1 MTVYVVESRVGL
13 DYEGDQY
20 EILGIFDTIEKAEAC
35 KDRYLNSE
43 SYERETRDF
52 DYVDVDINEYIMNE
66 DAHDF

>member
-1 MTVYVVESRVGL
+1 MALYIVESRAGL

-43 SYERETRDF
+43 SYERENRDF
-52 DYVDVDINEYIMNE
+52 DYVDVDINEYRLNE
-66 DAHDF
+66 ETRKF

>member
-1 MTVYVVESRVGL
+1 MTLYIVESRSGL

-43 SYERETRDF
+43 SYKRETRDF
-52 DYVDVDINEYIMNE
+52 DYIDVYINEYIMNE
-66 DAHDF
+66 ETREF

>member
-43 SYERETRDF
+43 SYERENRDF

-66 DAHDF
+66 ETREF

>member
-1 MTVYVVESRVGL
+1 MILYIVESRAGL

-43 SYERETRDF
+43 SYERENRDF
-52 DYVDVDINEYIMNE
+52 DYVDVDINECIMNE
-66 DAHDF
+66 DARDF

>member
-1 MTVYVVESRVGL
+1 MTLYIVESRSGL
-13 DYEGDQY
+13 DYDGDQY

-52 DYVDVDINEYIMNE
+52 DYIDVYINEYIMNE
-66 DAHDF
+66 ETREF

>member
-20 EILGIFDTIEKAEAC
+20 EILGIFDTIERAEAC

-43 SYERETRDF
+43 SYKRETRDF

-66 DAHDF
+66 ETREF

>member
-1 MTVYVVESRVGL
+1 MTLYIVESRSGL

-43 SYERETRDF
+43 SYERENRDF
-52 DYVDVDINEYIMNE
+52 DYVDVDINECIMNE
-66 DAHDF
+66 DARDF

>member
-20 EILGIFDTIEKAEAC
+20 EILGIFDTIDRAEAC

-43 SYERETRDF
+43 SCQKETRDF

-66 DAHDF
+66 ETREF

>member
-1 MTVYVVESRVGL
+1 MILYIVESRSGL

-43 SYERETRDF
+43 SYERENRDF

-66 DAHDF
+66 DARDF

>member
-1 MTVYVVESRVGL
+1 MILYIVESRSGL

-43 SYERETRDF
+43 SYERENRDF
-52 DYVDVDINEYIMNE
+52 DYLDVDINEYIMNE
-66 DAHDF
+66 DARDF

>member
-1 MTVYVVESRVGL
+1 MTLYIVESRAGL

-43 SYERETRDF
+43 SYERENRDF

-66 DAHDF
+66 DARDF